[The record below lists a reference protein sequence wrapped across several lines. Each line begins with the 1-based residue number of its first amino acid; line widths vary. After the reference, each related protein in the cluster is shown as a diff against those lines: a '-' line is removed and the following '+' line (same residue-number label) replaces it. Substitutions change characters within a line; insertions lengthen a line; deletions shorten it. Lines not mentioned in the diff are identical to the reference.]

1 MPMQQMLLGGGTS
14 PVVEGQ
20 KSYTYPGSYN
30 WTVPAGVTSVSVV
43 CIGGGACGPTSPLAE
58 GGAGGALAYGNNI
71 SVTPGSTIA
80 VVVGAG
86 AQMNSYRNSVTVAGA
101 STFNGASVL
110 SAGGGTGG
118 GIGGTSSGSARDGG
132 GDGGN
137 ANFGYAS
144 GWGYYYGNGGA
155 GAGGYN
161 GDGGDGGS
169 SSSTTGSAGSS
180 DAGGGGAASGDS
192 DYTGGAGGGSS
203 VYGTSG
209 NEPENNNAK
218 TTGGSGGTQN
228 SSGKGRAGRCGQGN
242 WNHNSADTGVSIAG
256 RPQTYLGGEP
266 PTNPGYYYFGAGGG
280 ADSNSSGTTNVREG
294 GRGAVRIIWP
304 GDTRSFPSTNV
315 DGDYQNDSA

>member
-1 MPMQQMLLGGGTS
+1 MPMQQMLLGGGTA

-43 CIGGGACGPTSPLAE
+43 CIGGGAAGPTSPLAE

-86 AQMNSYRNSVTVAGA
+86 AVFDSYRSSVTTAGA
-101 STFNGASVL
+101 STFNGASFL
-110 SAGGGTGG
+110 SAGGGGANG
-118 GIGGTSSGSARDGG
+118 VGGTSSGSARDGG

-137 ANFGYAS
+137 ANFGYDS

-155 GAGGYN
+155 GAGGYS

-169 SSSTTGSAGSS
+169 SSSSTGSAGSS
-180 DAGGGGAASGDS
+180 DAGGGGAASGS
-192 DYTGGAGGGSS
+192 SSYTGGAGGGSS
-203 VYGTSG
+203 VYGTGGTS
-209 NEPENNNAK
+209 PLSNNAR
-218 TTGGSGGTQN
+218 TTQGTGGQQDSNGR
-228 SSGKGRAGRCGQGN
+228 GRAGGCGQGN
-242 WNHNSADTGVSIAG
+242 WNHNNTVTALTYAGV
-256 RPQTYLGGEP
+256 PQTYWGGEP
-266 PTNPGYYYFGAGGG
+266 PTYPGYYYFGGGGG
-280 ADSNSSGTTNVREG
+280 ADSNSSGSGTREG

-304 GDTRSFPSTNV
+304 GNTRSFPSTNV
-315 DGDYQNDSA
+315 DGDYQNDYE